1 MRSLHSCRI
10 SLKKAL
16 DQEGLKDVIDRLYN
30 LGNSKLVRSRHAT
43 ACRKCGRVEAE
54 IKRRESTTPKEPLVV
69 PAGRDVTGLFFGSR
83 AFEHHEEVRES
94 VFQTANRSIL
104 TDVCFLICSTE
115 ALSLIFTTYRQILRN
130 PTIFE
135 NNFGATTIEF
145 SWLLIAELSQIRVTM
160 SARRSQWQPLYCR
173 RLSTN

>member
-16 DQEGLKDVIDRLYN
+16 DQEGLEDVIDQLYN

-104 TDVCFLICSTE
+104 TDVCFLIYVLPKPC
-115 ALSLIFTTYRQILRN
+115 LSYLQ
-130 PTIFE
+130 PTGKSFAIRLFSR
-135 NNFGATTIEF
+135 TI
-145 SWLLIAELSQIRVTM
+145 
-160 SARRSQWQPLYCR
+160 SARLRSNFHGY
-173 RLSTN
+173 